1 MNTSAREVTVR
12 EGEALD
18 LFCDST
24 SPYQV
29 SGATRDCELMVF
41 VAVVLLGAQ
50 RVRISDN
57 LAQRRRGSQVSHWSA
72 HEKLLLH
79 GKCQLL
85 MRVMTH
91 RVITA
96 NGLSVCIYLA
106 ISCFMKNLLI
116 HFLLIRQP
124 TLWGFEWRKSST
136 RCGLHIPRVSGQWA
150 GQWKCHLA
158 NTDSV
163 ELDKIR
169 SDTQK

>member
-1 MNTSAREVTVR
+1 M
-12 EGEALD
+12 
-18 LFCDST
+18 
-24 SPYQV
+24 
-29 SGATRDCELMVF
+29 TRDCELMIF

-57 LAQRRRGSQVSHWSA
+57 LAQRRRGAQVSHWSA

-116 HFLLIRQP
+116 HFLFILDNRHYGDLSGVSRALGAASTYPGSPGSGRASGNVTSP
-124 TLWGFEWRKSST
+124 TRT
-136 RCGLHIPRVSGQWA
+136 P
-150 GQWKCHLA
+150 
-158 NTDSV
+158 
-163 ELDKIR
+163 
-169 SDTQK
+169 